1 MSTVPYTIRELFFK
15 HIAQTSPSPLGIE
28 IQRAEGVFLFTCD
41 NKKIIDLVSGVCVSN
56 IGHGNRDVID
66 SVVNQINSHMHL
78 MVYGEVI
85 QAPQVEHAALLTAQL
100 DSSLNSVYYVN
111 SGSEAVE
118 VALKLAK
125 RHTNRG
131 EMISFYGSYHG
142 STHGALSVMGS
153 EEYKSSFRPLL
164 PQVRHIRFNSFE
176 DLSLITERCACVIA
190 EPVMAEAGVIS
201 PQNGYLKSLRERCNQ
216 TGTLLIFDEIQTGFG
231 RTGEL
236 FSHQKYGVVP
246 DIMTLAKALGGGM
259 PLGAV
264 VASSSLMSDFISN
277 PVLGHITTFGGH
289 PVCCAAALASLKLL
303 LKENWVAMV
312 NEKSAIFVDRLK
324 DHPLVK
330 EIRVEGLLIA
340 VDLIDEDYARRVLP
354 LLIEEGVLSDW
365 FLFSPSAFRI
375 APPLIITTE
384 EIEYALERILKA
396 LNKLT

>member
-1 MSTVPYTIRELFFK
+1 
-15 HIAQTSPSPLGIE
+15 
-28 IQRAEGVFLFTCD
+28 
-41 NKKIIDLVSGVCVSN
+41 
-56 IGHGNRDVID
+56 
-66 SVVNQINSHMHL
+66 
-78 MVYGEVI
+78 
-85 QAPQVEHAALLTAQL
+85 
-100 DSSLNSVYYVN
+100 
-111 SGSEAVE
+111 
-118 VALKLAK
+118 
-125 RHTNRG
+125 
-131 EMISFYGSYHG
+131 
-142 STHGALSVMGS
+142 
-153 EEYKSSFRPLL
+153 
-164 PQVRHIRFNSFE
+164 
-176 DLSLITERCACVIA
+176 
-190 EPVMAEAGVIS
+190 
-201 PQNGYLKSLRERCNQ
+201 
-216 TGTLLIFDEIQTGFG
+216 
-231 RTGEL
+231 
-236 FSHQKYGVVP
+236 
-246 DIMTLAKALGGGM
+246 M

-330 EIRVEGLLIA
+330 EIRAEGLLIA